1 MKMVFQVK
9 HFIKL
14 IHMNNSPNSSQMQKI
29 GLFSTIMI
37 VTGSMV
43 GSGIFKDPTD
53 IAVALGIPIWYLLIW
68 VIAGILTLIGA
79 LSNAEVASMFPKTG
93 GQYIFFKEMYGD
105 VVAFFYGW
113 SIFAVIQTGSIAS
126 IAYVFSEYAQT
137 FIQFPRF
144 SVSIEQS
151 VHLYLPFVGTFYPLK
166 EIGLKLITVGI
177 ILFLTFVNILGVR
190 SGSLVQNV
198 FTVAKFLAIGLLIIC
213 SLIFAQN
220 GTAHFH
226 FSQSIVSHN
235 NLSFLMGFIVAIQAA
250 FWSYD
255 GWNNI
260 TYVAGEVN
268 KPQKTIPNALIIGT
282 ISVIV
287 FYVLTNAAFLY
298 VLPLSSI
305 ASSSLLAKDVA
316 TVIFGGVG
324 GYLVAS
330 AVMISTFGTTN
341 GTILASARVYQA
353 MAEDGYFF
361 RSMKDIHHSF
371 HTPHKA
377 LILQAVWTSLLV
389 FSGTFR
395 ALTSML
401 IFVTWIYYALGVIG
415 LFILRK
421 KLPNAKRP
429 YKVIFYPYLPII
441 FVIFATAFVFLT
453 LYTDIQMYVN
463 GKVEII
469 HSLYGLFLVA
479 TGIPFYFYFR
489 KKLFT

>member
-1 MKMVFQVK
+1 MP
-9 HFIKL
+9 FI
-14 IHMNNSPNSSQMQKI
+14 
-29 GLFSTIMI
+29 
-37 VTGSMV
+37 
-43 GSGIFKDPTD
+43 
-53 IAVALGIPIWYLLIW
+53 
-68 VIAGILTLIGA
+68 
-79 LSNAEVASMFPKTG
+79 
-93 GQYIFFKEMYGD
+93 
-105 VVAFFYGW
+105 
-113 SIFAVIQTGSIAS
+113 
-126 IAYVFSEYAQT
+126 
-137 FIQFPRF
+137 
-144 SVSIEQS
+144 
-151 VHLYLPFVGTFYPLK
+151 GTFYPLK
-166 EIGLKLITVGI
+166 EIGLKLVTIGI
-177 ILFLTFVNILGVR
+177 IVLLTFVNILGVR

-213 SLIFAQN
+213 SFIFANN
-220 GTAHFH
+220 GISHFH
-226 FSQSIVSHN
+226 SSHSIVSHN

-255 GWNNI
+255 GWNSI
-260 TYVAGEVN
+260 TYVAGEVD
-268 KPQKTIPNALIIGT
+268 KPQHSIPKALIIGT
-282 ISVIV
+282 ISVII

-316 TVIFGGVG
+316 TVLFGSIG

-353 MAEDGYFF
+353 MAEDSYFF
-361 RSMKDIHHSF
+361 RSMKDKHHKF
-371 HTPHKA
+371 QTPHKA

-395 ALTSML
+395 TLTSML

-421 KLPNAKRP
+421 KMPNAERP
-429 YKVIFYPYLPII
+429 YKVIFYPYLPFI

-463 GKVEII
+463 GKVEVI
-469 HSLYGLFLVA
+469 HSLYGLLLVA

-489 KKLFT
+489 KKIT

>member
-1 MKMVFQVK
+1 MK
-9 HFIKL
+9 
-14 IHMNNSPNSSQMQKI
+14 STSDSSLLQRL

-53 IAVALGIPIWYLLIW
+53 IASSLGVPIWYLLIW
-68 VIAGILTLIGA
+68 VIAGLLTLIGA

-93 GQYIFFKEMYGD
+93 GQYVYFKEMYGD
-105 VVAFFYGW
+105 LVAFFYGW

-137 FIQFPRF
+137 FVIFPKF
-144 SVSIEQS
+144 SPTIEQS
-151 VHLYLPFVGTFYPLK
+151 FQLYLPFIGTFYPLK
-166 EIGLKLITVGI
+166 EFGLKIVTVSI
-177 ILFLTFVNILGVR
+177 ILLLSGVNILGVR
-190 SGSLVQNV
+190 SGSLIQNI
-198 FTVAKFLAIGLLIIC
+198 FTVAKFLAIGALIVC
-213 SLIFAQN
+213 SFIFAQN
-220 GTAHFH
+220 GLPHFQS
-226 FSQSIVSHN
+226 SQSIVNHN
-235 NLSFLMGFIVAIQAA
+235 SLSFLMAFIVAIQAA

-260 TYVAGEVN
+260 TYVAGEVKN
-268 KPQKTIPNALIIGT
+268 PQQTIPKALIIGA
-282 ISVIV
+282 IGVMI

-298 VLPLSSI
+298 VLPLSAI
-305 ASSSLLAKDVA
+305 ASSKLLAKDVA
-316 TVIFGGVG
+316 TVLFGGIG

-361 RSMKDIHHSF
+361 SNMKNIHPRF
-371 HTPHKA
+371 HTPHYA
-377 LILQAVWTSLLV
+377 LLLQAVWTSVLV

-401 IFVTWIYYALGVIG
+401 IFVTWVYYALGVIG
-415 LFILRK
+415 LFILRNK
-421 KLPNAKRP
+421 MPISERP
-429 YKVIFYPYLPII
+429 YKVNFYPYLPFI

-453 LYTDIQMYVN
+453 LYTDIQMYIE
-463 GKVEII
+463 GKVEVI

-479 TGIPFYFYFR
+479 TGIPFYLYFR
-489 KKLFT
+489 KNKKN